1 MLEKCIVIMIAVF
14 SFILEL
20 VGTVYVIVAMG
31 QIVTFCFVIFIP
43 KWRKLF
49 YYSWYHY
56 VKEGPAVYELLVIFL

>member
-31 QIVTFCFVIFIP
+31 QIVTFCLAIFIP

-49 YYSWYHY
+49 SWYHY
-56 VKEGPAVYELLVIFL
+56 VKQGPAVYELC